1 MSRPPKPRASARRAR
16 PRRAGQPKL
25 VDRAIRVGDRDVPL
39 YGGAM
44 HYWRLERDAW
54 APGLKQLRDL
64 GLPLVETYVPW
75 QVHEIA
81 PGEHDFGE
89 RDPRKDVGAFLDLA
103 HELSLLVCVR
113 PGPHINAEMTYF
125 GLPER
130 VVYDRAC
137 QARSP
142 RQSPVLQVFPP
153 RMFPVPSYASQT
165 FMEEVGRWYDAVGQV
180 LAPRLWPAGPIVM
193 LQVDNEASYYFRDAT
208 YDQDYH
214 PDAIAEWRGFLEE
227 RYGSL
232 EKTREAHRA
241 DYRRWDDVEPP
252 ARFRAETAED
262 LVVHLDWATFREEM
276 IATAIGRMQKRL
288 AKAGLKRAVTTHN
301 LPLGDQG
308 AAISSAAL
316 EERVDLVGYDYYH
329 ARREHRTIK
338 RRTLILA
345 GTHALPYAP
354 ELGVGAPAWFTPLA
368 NDDSLFTALTA
379 LAYGLR
385 GFNLYM
391 AVDRDRWYGAPIDAQ
406 GNPRVEAGS
415 WKQLV
420 ARLHESG
427 FHALSRRAEVALML
441 PREYARLSKATSV
454 LGPLSPTVLE
464 AVHGSPVAGCR
475 EETFGFAEPIQLAWW
490 TLLARFAEALT
501 AAGVPYVYVDSD
513 ASEDRLAS
521 RRVLIAPSYELCDP
535 ARWRKITGFADE
547 GGKVVFGPQMP
558 GLDLKMR
565 RQPFEVPRGGRRV
578 SVDSDEA
585 AAQIVDELVRDLDL
599 RRPFPVEPRPLETC
613 VHEDASG
620 PRILFVINPS
630 QRALSATVAL
640 PSPVALEDVMSGERF
655 AGETSVQIPM
665 RGWTCRMLSV
675 AFAVDENENEGSLAG
690 AVS

>member
-1 MSRPPKPRASARRAR
+1 MNRPPKPRASARRSR
-16 PRRAGQPKL
+16 PRRTGQPKL
-25 VDRAIRVGDRDVPL
+25 VNRAIKVGEREHPL

-44 HYWRLERDAW
+44 HYWRLDRDAW

-64 GLPLVETYVPW
+64 GLSMVETYVPW

-89 RDPRKDVGAFLDLA
+89 RDPKKDVGAFLDLA

-130 VVYDRAC
+130 VIFDRAC
-137 QARSP
+137 PARSP
-142 RQSPVLQVFPP
+142 RQSPVLQPFPP
-153 RMFPVPSYASQT
+153 RMFPVPSYASRT
-165 FMEEVGRWYDAVGQV
+165 FHEEVGRWYDAVGVV

-193 LQVDNEASYYFRDAT
+193 VQVDNEASYYFRDAT

-214 PDAIAEWRGFLEE
+214 PDAIAEWHKFLED
-227 RYGSL
+227 RYGSID
-232 EKTREAHRA
+232 KAAEAHRA
-241 DYRRWDDVEPP
+241 TYARWEDAEPP
-252 ARFRAETAED
+252 ARFRAETPED
-262 LVVHLDWATFREEM
+262 LVVHLDWASFREDM
-276 IATAIGRMQKRL
+276 IAQSIGRMQRRL
-288 AKAGLKRAVTTHN
+288 AKAGLKGAVTTHN

-308 AAISSAAL
+308 AAVSSVAL

-345 GTHALPYAP
+345 GTHAVPYAP

-406 GNPRVEAGS
+406 GNPRVEAGT
-415 WKQLV
+415 WKQLIS
-420 ARLHESG
+420 RLHETG

-454 LGPLSPTVLE
+454 LGLFSPTVLE
-464 AVHGSPVAGCR
+464 AVHGSPVAACR
-475 EETFGFAEPIQLAWW
+475 EDTFGFAQPIQIAWW
-490 TLLARFAEALT
+490 TMLARFAEALT
-501 AAGVPYVYVDSD
+501 ARGVPYVYVDSD
-513 ASEDRLAS
+513 APPERLSS
-521 RRVLIAPSYELCDP
+521 RRVLVAPSFELCDP
-535 ARWRKITGFADE
+535 ARWRKITAFADE
-547 GGKVVFGPQMP
+547 GGVVVFGPAMP

-578 SVDSDEA
+578 VVETDDA
-585 AAQIVDELVRDLDL
+585 AAQIVDQLVRDLGL
-599 RRPFPVEPRPLETC
+599 RTPFRVEPRPLETC
-613 VHEDASG
+613 VHEDSSG
-620 PRILFVINPS
+620 ARVLFVINPS
-630 QRALSATVAL
+630 QRALTASVAL
-640 PSPVALEDVMSGERF
+640 PSPVALEDLMSGERF
-655 AGETSVQIPM
+655 AGNASVQIPM
-665 RGWTCRMLSV
+665 RGWTCRMLSIV
-675 AFAVDENENEGSLAG
+675 GGVDEAEGEGSLAG